1 VIVSLDQFAIYFRRG
16 LMSNKQ
22 FGKDL
27 TIGINIKNLEP
38 KNNLNL
44 DLKIEQMIYDI
55 SIPELEKYEEVSSE
69 KVEFNYTTAFS
80 YPALEMKTKLDRDL
94 NGYETMEPFGR
105 YGTYS

>member
-1 VIVSLDQFAIYFRRG
+1 
-16 LMSNKQ
+16 MSNKQ

-69 KVEFNYTTAFS
+69 KVEFNYTTAFG